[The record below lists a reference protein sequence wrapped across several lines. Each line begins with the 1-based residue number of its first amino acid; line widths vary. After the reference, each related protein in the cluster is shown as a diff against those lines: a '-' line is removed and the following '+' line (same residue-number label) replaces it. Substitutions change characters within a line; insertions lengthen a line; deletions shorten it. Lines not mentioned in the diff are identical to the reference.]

1 MANADTVTDVLKH
14 AGYEDIRLARQDL
27 PYKIGN
33 DLEQAVAFNL
43 ALGPAA
49 EVLRMWGDR
58 VDEIRPKI
66 AADLR
71 EALADFVVDGGA
83 VVAPASTWAVTARA
97 PR

>member
-1 MANADTVTDVLKH
+1 M
-14 AGYEDIRLARQDL
+14 
-27 PYKIGN
+27 
-33 DLEQAVAFNL
+33 

-71 EALADFVVDGGA
+71 AALDDFVTDDGA
-83 VVAPASTWAVTARA
+83 VVAPASTWAITARA
-97 PR
+97 PRSA